1 MVCLLATPRFP
12 YIILPL
18 AADRRGGGMSLRAI
32 IVLACALAVAGGLSS
47 TFSEP
52 AIAAT
57 AVGKVTRV
65 QKQAQVGPT
74 PAAVGTPVHMT
85 DELRTGPEARLEVTF
100 SDGSVLTLG
109 EHATVVVDRYVFN
122 PEQGAGEVALT
133 TTRAAFRFTTGKLKT
148 LPDKSITVNT
158 PVAALAVR
166 GTDFWAGIVDYQY
179 GVLLLQGKLNVSNSA
194 GSQDITRPNYGI
206 DFPPII
212 KKGPSISSPYE
223 WPPDKIARALS
234 QTGFAAAAPFPGIL
248 LPIIPIIPPI
258 ISPPGGGCEG
268 QECGHP

>member
-1 MVCLLATPRFP
+1 
-12 YIILPL
+12 
-18 AADRRGGGMSLRAI
+18 
-32 IVLACALAVAGGLSS
+32 
-47 TFSEP
+47 
-52 AIAAT
+52 
-57 AVGKVTRV
+57 
-65 QKQAQVGPT
+65 
-74 PAAVGTPVHMT
+74 MT

-223 WPPDKIARALS
+223 WPPDKIQRALS
-234 QTGFAAAAPFPGIL
+234 QTEFAAAAPPGIL
-248 LPIIPIIPPI
+248 IPGILIPIIPGLI
-258 ISPPGGGCEG
+258 PPE
-268 QECGHP
+268 EKPVHP